1 MDLTLTYLLIF
12 AMAYLLGSISFS
24 YIFIKKFHNKDLRN
38 EGSGNLGMLNSY
50 EASKDKVLTFAILML
65 DMTKAI
71 YCIALVNLLFYES
84 YLIGTIIA
92 GIGIILGHNWNIFL
106 RFRGGR
112 GLAPAAG
119 ISIVVNFYPLIIW
132 LASWTISKAFTK
144 NIHISNCIS
153 SILTIAILW
162 ISPSDLIFS
171 FDSWNYITPDAL
183 RLLFTAINILI
194 ILSHYKVLIEY
205 KDAILRRSNAND

>member
-24 YIFIKKFHNKDLRN
+24 YILIKKFHNKDLRN

-119 ISIVVNFYPLIIW
+119 ISFVVNFYPLIIW

-171 FDSWNYITPDAL
+171 FDSWESITPDAL
-183 RLLFTAINILI
+183 RILFTAINILI

>member
-119 ISIVVNFYPLIIW
+119 ISMVVNFYPLIIW

-171 FDSWNYITPDAL
+171 FDSWENITPNAL
-183 RLLFTAINILI
+183 RILFTAINILI

>member
-119 ISIVVNFYPLIIW
+119 ISMVVNFYPLIIW
-132 LASWTISKAFTK
+132 LASWTISKAFIK
-144 NIHISNCIS
+144 DIHISNCIS

-171 FDSWNYITPDAL
+171 FDSWENITPDAL
-183 RLLFTAINILI
+183 RILFTAINILI

>member
-119 ISIVVNFYPLIIW
+119 ISMVVNFYPLIIW
-132 LASWTISKAFTK
+132 LASWTISKAFIK
-144 NIHISNCIS
+144 DIHISNCIS

-183 RLLFTAINILI
+183 RILFTAINILI

>member
-119 ISIVVNFYPLIIW
+119 ISFVVNFYPLIIW

-171 FDSWNYITPDAL
+171 FDSWESITPDAL
-183 RLLFTAINILI
+183 RILFTAINILI
-194 ILSHYKVLIEY
+194 ILSHYKVLIGY
-205 KDAILRRSNAND
+205 KDTILRRSNAND

>member
-119 ISIVVNFYPLIIW
+119 ISFVVNFYPLIIW
-132 LASWTISKAFTK
+132 LASWAIFKAFTK

-171 FDSWNYITPDAL
+171 FDSWESITPDAL
-183 RLLFTAINILI
+183 RILFTAINILI
-194 ILSHYKVLIEY
+194 ILSHYKVLIEN
-205 KDAILRRSNAND
+205 KDAILHRSNAND

>member
-24 YIFIKKFHNKDLRN
+24 YIFIKKFHKKDLRN
-38 EGSGNLGMLNSY
+38 EGSWNLGMLNSY

-71 YCIALVNLLFYES
+71 YCIVLVNLLFYES

-119 ISIVVNFYPLIIW
+119 ISMVVNFYPLIIW
-132 LASWTISKAFTK
+132 LASWAISKAFIK

-171 FDSWNYITPDAL
+171 FDSWESITPDAL
-183 RLLFTAINILI
+183 RILFTAINILI

-205 KDAILRRSNAND
+205 KNTILRRSNAND

>member
-119 ISIVVNFYPLIIW
+119 ISMVVNFYPLIIW

-144 NIHISNCIS
+144 DIHISNCIS

-171 FDSWNYITPDAL
+171 FDSWENITPDAL
-183 RLLFTAINILI
+183 RILFTAINILI

>member
-24 YIFIKKFHNKDLRN
+24 YIFIKKFYDKDLRS

-92 GIGIILGHNWNIFL
+92 GIGTILGHNWNIFL

-162 ISPSDLIFS
+162 ISPLDLIFS
-171 FDSWNYITPDAL
+171 FDSWESITPDAL
-183 RLLFTAINILI
+183 RILFTAINILI

-205 KDAILRRSNAND
+205 KNAILGRSKAND

>member
-24 YIFIKKFHNKDLRN
+24 YILIKKFHNKDLRN

-50 EASKDKVLTFAILML
+50 EASKDKVLTFAILLL

-119 ISIVVNFYPLIIW
+119 ISFVVNFYPLIIW

-171 FDSWNYITPDAL
+171 FDSWESITPDAL
-183 RLLFTAINILI
+183 RILFTAINILI

-205 KDAILRRSNAND
+205 KDAILSRSNAND

>member
-119 ISIVVNFYPLIIW
+119 ISMVVNFYPLIIW

-171 FDSWNYITPDAL
+171 FDSWENITPDAL
-183 RLLFTAINILI
+183 RILFTAINILI

>member
-119 ISIVVNFYPLIIW
+119 ISFVDNFYPLIIW

-171 FDSWNYITPDAL
+171 FDSWESITPDAL
-183 RLLFTAINILI
+183 RILFTAINILI

-205 KDAILRRSNAND
+205 KDAMLRRSNAND

>member
-50 EASKDKVLTFAILML
+50 EASKDKVLTFAILLL

-119 ISIVVNFYPLIIW
+119 ISFVVNFYPLIIW

-171 FDSWNYITPDAL
+171 FDSWESITPDAL
-183 RLLFTAINILI
+183 RILFTAINILI

>member
-194 ILSHYKVLIEY
+194 ILSHYKVLIDY

>member
-24 YIFIKKFHNKDLRN
+24 YILIKKFHNKDLRN

-50 EASKDKVLTFAILML
+50 EASKDKVLTFAILLL

-119 ISIVVNFYPLIIW
+119 ISMVVNFYPLIIW
-132 LASWTISKAFTK
+132 LASWAISKAFTK

-171 FDSWNYITPDAL
+171 FDSWESITPDAL
-183 RLLFTAINILI
+183 RILFTAINILI

>member
-171 FDSWNYITPDAL
+171 FDSWENITPDAL
-183 RLLFTAINILI
+183 RILFTAINILI

>member
-119 ISIVVNFYPLIIW
+119 ISFVVNFYPLIIW

-171 FDSWNYITPDAL
+171 FDSWENITPDAL
-183 RLLFTAINILI
+183 RILFTAINILI

>member
-132 LASWTISKAFTK
+132 LASWTISKAFIK

-183 RLLFTAINILI
+183 RILFTAINILI

>member
-24 YIFIKKFHNKDLRN
+24 YILIKKFHNKDLRN

-50 EASKDKVLTFAILML
+50 EASKDKVLTFAILLL

-71 YCIALVNLLFYES
+71 YCITLVNMLFYES

-119 ISIVVNFYPLIIW
+119 ISMVVNFYPLIIW

-171 FDSWNYITPDAL
+171 FDSWESITPDAL
-183 RLLFTAINILI
+183 RILFTAINILI
-194 ILSHYKVLIEY
+194 ILSHYKVLIGY
-205 KDAILRRSNAND
+205 KDTILRRSNAND

>member
-24 YIFIKKFHNKDLRN
+24 YIFIKKFHKKDLRN

-50 EASKDKVLTFAILML
+50 EACKDKVLTFAILML

-132 LASWTISKAFTK
+132 LASWAISKAFTK

-171 FDSWNYITPDAL
+171 FDSWENITPDAL
-183 RLLFTAINILI
+183 RILFTAINILI

>member
-24 YIFIKKFHNKDLRN
+24 YILIKKFHNKDLRN

-119 ISIVVNFYPLIIW
+119 ISMVVNFYPLIIW

-171 FDSWNYITPDAL
+171 FDSWESITPDAL
-183 RLLFTAINILI
+183 RILFTAINILI

>member
-119 ISIVVNFYPLIIW
+119 ISMVVNFYPLIIW
-132 LASWTISKAFTK
+132 LASWAISKAFTK

-171 FDSWNYITPDAL
+171 FDSWENITPDAL
-183 RLLFTAINILI
+183 RILFTAINILI

>member
-119 ISIVVNFYPLIIW
+119 ISMVVNFYPLIIW

-171 FDSWNYITPDAL
+171 FDSWENITPDAL
-183 RLLFTAINILI
+183 RILFTTINILI

>member
-119 ISIVVNFYPLIIW
+119 ISMVVNFYPLIIW

-183 RLLFTAINILI
+183 RILFTAINILI

>member
-24 YIFIKKFHNKDLRN
+24 YILIKKFHNKDLRN

-119 ISIVVNFYPLIIW
+119 ISMVVNFYPLIIW

-171 FDSWNYITPDAL
+171 FDSWESITPNAL
-183 RLLFTAINILI
+183 RILFTAINILI

>member
-1 MDLTLTYLLIF
+1 MALTLTYLLIF

-71 YCIALVNLLFYES
+71 YCIALVNMLFYES

-119 ISIVVNFYPLIIW
+119 ISFVVNFYPLIIW

-171 FDSWNYITPDAL
+171 FDSWESITPDAL
-183 RLLFTAINILI
+183 RILFTAINILI

>member
-1 MDLTLTYLLIF
+1 MDLTFTYLLIF

-119 ISIVVNFYPLIIW
+119 ISMVVNFYPLIIW
-132 LASWTISKAFTK
+132 LASWAISKAFTK

-171 FDSWNYITPDAL
+171 FDSWENITPDAL
-183 RLLFTAINILI
+183 RILFTAINILI

-205 KDAILRRSNAND
+205 KIAILRRSNAND